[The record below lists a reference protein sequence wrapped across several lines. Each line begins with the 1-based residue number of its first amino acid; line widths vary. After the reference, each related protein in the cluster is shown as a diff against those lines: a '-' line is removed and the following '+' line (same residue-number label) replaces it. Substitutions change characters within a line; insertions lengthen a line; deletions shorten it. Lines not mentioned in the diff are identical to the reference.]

1 MKRDWGKIR
10 DVLQAVEE
18 DRLIDTMNI
27 LLSAKEQEEIYVF
40 FGHLLLCLD
49 AELVDGIH
57 VYLDSL
63 RGWRWSVGTKPVHLT
78 MKGHDMLEALRKSS
92 PPRPVHHAEVGAG

>member
-1 MKRDWGKIR
+1 MKRNWDKIR

-18 DRLIDTMNI
+18 DRLLGTMDN
-27 LLSAKEQEEIYVF
+27 LLSTKEQEEICFF

-49 AELVDGIH
+49 AKLVDGIL
-57 VYLDSL
+57 VYVDSR
-63 RGWRWSVGTKPVHLT
+63 RGWRWSVGEKPVHLT

-92 PPRPVHHAEVGAG
+92 PPRLGSVAGVGPL

>member
-18 DRLIDTMNI
+18 DRLLDTMNI

-57 VYLDSL
+57 VYVDSL
-63 RGWRWSVGTKPVHLT
+63 RGWGWSVGTKPVHLT